1 MGQKF
6 SDGVQSTTFT
16 REDDSRQPRT
26 VQRMEHRTD
35 QKRRTRNRQRA
46 SPIGANGEGS
56 TRQKQ
61 NGDEE
66 KTKAKAHHPGKTGKT
81 KEAAGATAN
90 GTRGTKRRAKEAW
103 QSREGQKER
112 TADEPE
118 EKANTR
124 SGQGAGRGEP

>member
-16 REDDSRQPRT
+16 REHDARQPRT
-26 VQRMEHRTD
+26 VQRTEHRTD

-46 SPIGANGEGS
+46 SPIGEGS
-56 TRQKQ
+56 TGQKQ

-66 KTKAKAHHPGKTGKT
+66 KTKAKAHHAVKTGKT
-81 KEAAGATAN
+81 KEAAGLTAN

-103 QSREGQKER
+103 QSREEGAQRRAEG
-112 TADEPE
+112 AD
-118 EKANTR
+118 
-124 SGQGAGRGEP
+124 GGRA